1 MVEFN
6 RSNLLSFKKQ
16 FESGNLI
23 QSLQCTALY
32 ERKQVNVQ
40 VQLQIS
46 SDAGTKTKQP
56 HLFIII

>member
-23 QSLQCTALY
+23 QSLQCTDLN
-32 ERKQVNVQ
+32 ERKQVNK